1 MAVVSGAEPL
11 AEVLDSLTVEGTLCE
26 PAGDDNRLRCVAC
39 GHRCLILDGYR
50 GVCKVRFNAG
60 GVLRVPS
67 GYVGALQCDPVE
79 KKPFFHVLPGSR
91 ALTFGMLGC
100 DFHCSYCQNW
110 LTSQALRDADAR
122 IHPQLWSADG
132 LVRAAHELDAAVV
145 ASSYNEPLITAE
157 WARQVFDL
165 AVDQGLRCAFV
176 SNGNATRET
185 LDFIRPVTDAYKI
198 DLKTMNDRNYRRLGG
213 TLAHVLEAVRMV
225 HARGF
230 WLEIV
235 TLLVPG
241 WNSSDDELRQAA
253 DFIASV
259 SPRIPWHVTAFHKD
273 YRMTEP
279 DNAGADLLMH
289 AAAIGED
296 AGLEYV
302 YAGNIPGQVGRNED
316 TRCAGCGGTV
326 IKRFGFQV
334 LSNRLAPDG
343 GCPDCGATVPGIW
356 S

>member
-1 MAVVSGAEPL
+1 MLTREFIRSSG
-11 AEVLDSLTVEGTLCE
+11 
-26 PAGDDNRLRCVAC
+26 RR
-39 GHRCLILDGYR
+39 
-50 GVCKVRFNAG
+50 
-60 GVLRVPS
+60 
-67 GYVGALQCDPVE
+67 
-79 KKPFFHVLPGSR
+79 
-91 ALTFGMLGC
+91 
-100 DFHCSYCQNW
+100 
-110 LTSQALRDADAR
+110 
-122 IHPQLWSADG
+122 DG

-302 YAGNIPGQVGRNED
+302 YAGNIPGQVGRSED